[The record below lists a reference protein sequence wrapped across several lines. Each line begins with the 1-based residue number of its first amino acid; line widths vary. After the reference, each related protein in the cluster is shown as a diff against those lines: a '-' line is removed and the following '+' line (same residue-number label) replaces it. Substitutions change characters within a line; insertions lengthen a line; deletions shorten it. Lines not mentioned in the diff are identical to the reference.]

1 MEFYI
6 RLVWLFVI
14 IISLLLLVLCYLF
27 MAMRRSME
35 RESKTLAFSHL
46 VIEGIEEERHRISR
60 ELHDCILPQV
70 RGLPVSDQI
79 RSICM
84 ELLPPDFSRLSL
96 KDSLAALCD
105 KFIKRTDIEC
115 VYSIEQEL
123 SFAGIDKKNQ
133 LHLYRMIQEVFTNIE
148 KHSKANK
155 ATLVVRQTSDNIIIC
170 VSDDGEGVILSE
182 TALQEG
188 LGMESLRQRAN
199 IIGAKLSFLS
209 EKGNGL
215 MVMIEIPVSE
225 GN

>member
-27 MAMRRSME
+27 LAMRRSME

-60 ELHDCILPQV
+60 ELHDSILPQV

-84 ELLPPDFSRLSL
+84 ELMPPDFSRLSL
-96 KDSLAALCD
+96 KDSLADLCD
-105 KFIKRTDIEC
+105 KFANRTGIEC

-123 SFAGIDKKNQ
+123 SFAEIDKKNQ
-133 LHLYRMIQEVFTNIE
+133 LHLYRMIQEAFTNIE

-155 ATLVVRQTSDNIIIC
+155 ATLVVRQSSDNIIIC
-170 VSDDGEGVILSE
+170 VSDDGVGMILSE

-188 LGMESLRQRAN
+188 LGMGSLRQRAG

-209 EKGNGL
+209 ENSNGL
-215 MVMIEIPVSE
+215 MVMIELPASE
-225 GN
+225 GS

>member
-14 IISLLLLVLCYLF
+14 IITLLLLILCYLF
-27 MAMRRSME
+27 LAMRRSME

-60 ELHDCILPQV
+60 ELHDSILPQV

-105 KFIKRTDIEC
+105 KFAKRTGIEC

-133 LHLYRMIQEVFTNIE
+133 LHLYRMIQEAFTNIE

-155 ATLVVRQTSDNIIIC
+155 ATLIVRQSSDKIIIC
-170 VSDDGEGVILSE
+170 ASDDGVGMILSE

-188 LGMESLRQRAN
+188 LGMGSLRQRAG

-209 EKGNGL
+209 ENNNGL
-215 MVMIEIPVSE
+215 MLMIELPVKDML
-225 GN
+225 